1 MTQENELIGLA
12 KAKDDADKNLTRS
25 FEKVRFLAKALYGL
39 GTAIVF
45 ITVWITTVQIKLS
58 QHDKEIALNSEARET
73 NRLIQQTLKSAIDVT
88 AEATRRNEAS
98 IKALQQK
105 VYGFVP

>member
-12 KAKDDADKNLTRS
+12 RAKDDADKNLGRS
-25 FEKVRFLAKALYGL
+25 FEKVRFLAWGFYGIA
-39 GTAIVF
+39 TAIVCM
-45 ITVWITTVQIKLS
+45 TVWITTVQIKIT
-58 QHDKEIALNSEARET
+58 QYEKEIALNSEAREV
-73 NRLIQQTLKSAIDVT
+73 NKLIQQSLKIGIEAN
-88 AEATRRNEAS
+88 AETVRRNEQS

>member
-1 MTQENELIGLA
+1 MTQRDELRGLA
-12 KAKDDADKNLTRS
+12 RAKEDADKNLGRS
-25 FEKVRFLAKALYGL
+25 YEKVRFLAWAIYGVGAALI
-39 GTAIVF
+39 A

-58 QHDKEIALNSEARET
+58 RHETEIVLNSEARQT
-73 NRLIQQTLKSAIDVT
+73 NRDMHQALKAGIDSAS
-88 AEATRRNEAS
+88 EATKRNEQS